1 MGHYKNTNEKKKT
14 LKNRVINDKRQVKSL
29 TGKL

>member
-1 MGHYKNTNEKKKT
+1 MGHYKNTNEKT
-14 LKNRVINDKRQVKSL
+14 PLKNRVINDKRQVKSL